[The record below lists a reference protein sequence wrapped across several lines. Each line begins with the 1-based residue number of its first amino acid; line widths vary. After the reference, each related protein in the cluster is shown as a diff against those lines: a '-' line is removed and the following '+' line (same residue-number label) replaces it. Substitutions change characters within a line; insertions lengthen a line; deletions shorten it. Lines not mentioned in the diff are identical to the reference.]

1 MNIVVLIVAFFC
13 AAWIVA
19 LPFLLYF
26 TVRDMVILERELKKM
41 RGRP

>member
-1 MNIVVLIVAFFC
+1 MNILMTIIAFFC

-26 TVRDMVILERELKKM
+26 TVRDLLILERELKGM
-41 RGRP
+41 RRRQ